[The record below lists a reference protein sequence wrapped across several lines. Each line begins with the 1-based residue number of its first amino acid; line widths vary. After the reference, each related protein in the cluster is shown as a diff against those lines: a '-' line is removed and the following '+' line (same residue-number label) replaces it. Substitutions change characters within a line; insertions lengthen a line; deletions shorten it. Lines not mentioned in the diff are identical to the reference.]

1 MKYIL
6 YILYEENGETKFVD
20 VTDGIGYEMEEIL
33 ENIRILSKP
42 SMYGCKKV
50 RFTIETAH

>member
-6 YILYEENGETKFVD
+6 YILYEENGETRFID
-20 VTDGIGYEMEEIL
+20 ITNGIGYEMDIIL
-33 ENIRILSKP
+33 ENIRILSEP

-50 RFTIETAH
+50 RFTIEAAH